1 MRLRAILPA
10 SAALSAALL
19 SACTTLPTGPDV
31 LVLPGTGKSFDQFRF
46 DEADCRQYASNSIG
60 GTTANQASTDNT
72 VRNAAVG
79 AVVGTV
85 AGAMIGGHQGA
96 GAGAG
101 MGLAVGTIAGAS
113 TGEISG
119 RGLQRRYDFSYQ
131 QCMYAKGHRV
141 PVSGRW
147 EPTPRAA
154 PAANPAPARPPVP
167 PAPSIPPPNTP
178 PPPGALPPGRIS

>member
-178 PPPGALPPGRIS
+178 QPPGALPPGRIS